1 MAHTPNPICS
11 ESAPGVTEIAAV
23 VLPSF
28 TFAPFAGRS
37 PLDKCDTDLVL
48 MTKLFR
54 HDVPAALHV
63 NEPSVAEL
71 LKTTVGGDFQGKRGE
86 HLLLETSLTNSLG
99 KPGRYILLI
108 GLGEANA
115 YDSKTS
121 CLVFET
127 LFTQALELGVKSITI
142 PFIPNPMTK
151 GSLTHKATAFK
162 LKHVLVRVLQRWT
175 GPVALEEVKMYC
187 TPAAVRHIQEGLR
200 IEAGEGCPCKKPKAP
215 K

>member
-1 MAHTPNPICS
+1 MAHIVLQPTCS
-11 ESAPGVTEIAAV
+11 ESAPGATENPAI

-28 TFAPFAGRS
+28 TFAPFAGRT
-37 PLDKCDTDLVL
+37 PMDKCNTDLVL

-63 NEPSVAEL
+63 DEPSVADL
-71 LKTTVGGDFQGKRGE
+71 LKTTVKEEFQGKRGE
-86 HLLLETSLTNSLG
+86 SRLLKTSLPNSNG
-99 KPGRYILLI
+99 DPGRYILLV
-108 GLGEANA
+108 GLGPANF

-127 LFTQALELGVKSITI
+127 LFTQALELGVKSVTI

-162 LKHVLVRVLQRWT
+162 LKRVLARVLAKWK
-175 GPVALEEVKMYC
+175 GPVALTEVKMYC
-187 TPAAVRHIQEGLR
+187 APAAVRHIQNGLL
-200 IEAGEGCPCKKPKAP
+200 IEAGESCPCPKKAK
-215 K
+215 